1 MSATFAPSP
10 RLADRNFFRLV
21 AVFLVFLLFAFH
33 AFAGQATLAWDASP
47 DSRVTG
53 YNLHYGT
60 QSGTYTSTYSVGST
74 TSATVTGLTEGSTY
88 YFVVRARDA
97 AGTES
102 ANSNQA
108 SIAIPG
114 AAPVASITATPTSGT
129 APLAVA
135 FTSSVTGATSYTW
148 NFGDNGTSTNVQ
160 NPSHTYTAAGTYT
173 ARLTAT
179 GAGGTVTSNTK
190 TITVT
195 ASSSG
200 SGGSSATAPNGS
212 IVSPSASTTV
222 AVGTRVQFAGSG
234 TGTNPTYYWNFGDG
248 GTSSYQNP
256 GHRFNAAGTY
266 TVKLTVSD
274 PAGLADPTPATVAV
288 NVGSTSSGSSS
299 TPPVASADS
308 YTVVTG
314 KTLTVAAP
322 GVLNNDTSASGTS
335 LSASLV
341 TNVSSGTLNLASN
354 GSFTYTPAAGF
365 TGNVTFSY
373 KASDGTTSSAAA
385 NVTIAV
391 TAATTTGTGS
401 GLVAAYGFSEG
412 TGTTVNDSSGKGNK
426 GTITNA
432 AWTNSGRF
440 GKALSFNGTNAW
452 VTVPDSSSLDL
463 TSGMTLEAWVYPQ
476 GSLGGWRTIVMKE
489 QSGSDVYYIETVDGK
504 VVGDV
509 LAGGSNYHIY
519 SDNAI
524 PVNAWTHL
532 AATYDGAYIRIYVN
546 GSLATVQH
554 SLTGSIQTSGSP
566 LRIGGNSLWGEYFQ
580 GLIDEVRIYDKALTG
595 AQIQAD
601 MALSIN

>member
-1 MSATFAPSP
+1 MSVTFAPSL
-10 RLADRNFFRLV
+10 RLAGRNFFRPV
-21 AVFLVFLLFAFH
+21 VVFLVFLLFAFR

-60 QSGTYTSTYSVGST
+60 QSGTYTSTYSAGST
-74 TSATVTGLTEGSTY
+74 TSATVTGLTEGSAY

-102 ANSNQA
+102 ANSNQV
-108 SIAIPG
+108 SKTIPA

-135 FTSSVTGATSYTW
+135 LTSSVTGATGYTW
-148 NFGDNGTSTNVQ
+148 NFGDNATSTNVQ

-195 ASSSG
+195 ASNSG
-200 SGGSSATAPNGS
+200 SGGS
-212 IVSPSASTTV
+212 
-222 AVGTRVQFAGSG
+222 
-234 TGTNPTYYWNFGDG
+234 G
-248 GTSSYQNP
+248 GTSASQNP
-256 GHRFNAAGTY
+256 RHRFNTAGTY
-266 TVKLTVSD
+266 LVKLTVYD
-274 PAGLADPTPATVAV
+274 AAGVADPTPATVTL
-288 NVGSTSSGSSS
+288 NVGSTSSGSTS
-299 TPPVASADS
+299 TPPVASVDS

-314 KTLTVAAP
+314 KTLTVAAR
-322 GVLNNDTSASGTS
+322 GVLNNDTSASGNS
-335 LSASLV
+335 LTASLV

-391 TAATTTGTGS
+391 TAAATGTSS
-401 GLVAAYGFSEG
+401 GLVAAYSFSEG
-412 TGTTVNDSSGKGNK
+412 TGTTANDSSGKGNK

-432 AWTNSGRF
+432 AWTNNGRF

-489 QSGSDVYYIETVDGK
+489 QTSSDVYYIETVDGK
-504 VVGDV
+504 EVGDV
-509 LAGGSNYHIY
+509 SVAGNNYHIY
-519 SDNAI
+519 SDNAV
-524 PVNAWTHL
+524 PLNAWTHL
-532 AATYDGAYIRIYVN
+532 AATYDGAYIRIYIN

-566 LRIGGNSLWGEYFQ
+566 LRIGGNSIWGEYFQ
-580 GLIDEVRIYDKALTG
+580 GLIDEVRVYNRPLSASE
-595 AQIQAD
+595 IQFD
-601 MALSIN
+601 MNSGI